1 MKFGI
6 LGPIEVI
13 DPAGTALPLGKRKD
27 RALLTV
33 LLLRAG
39 ETVSVDALIDA
50 LWPTGPPA
58 RPDAS
63 LHSSVARLRRVLE
76 PARLTGEPPTL
87 LLRRAPGYVLE
98 LGEHAFDARHF
109 QAAARSGSEALAA
122 GDPARARAQLHAA
135 LAEWRGP
142 ALAEFAYEPFAE
154 READRLEAMRLAV
167 LEDRITAD
175 LGCGATGLVP
185 ELEQL
190 VAAHPLRERLWEHL
204 LVALYRAGRQTD
216 AIRRANDVRELLAD
230 VGLEPSPRLRSLEDA
245 ILRHDTAVLEVSG
258 LAPAAVLT
266 EPTDTAPP
274 SGDLGGPDSDGGD
287 GLDVAD
293 ERPAILPALPRWW
306 RRTSRGFVGRNEE
319 LHRLA
324 VTWKSVSD
332 GEVSLV
338 VAAGE
343 PGIGKS
349 WLVMEAAGRMAVDG
363 AVLAAG
369 RCSLEPVLPFE
380 PFVEAFGRIVDALS
394 DADVA
399 ALGSHASRLAAL
411 LPTRAARLG
420 AEPGHVDPAVTAA
433 AWDRRSNPDDSWDGP
448 ERRSGSDRVDRYLL
462 FESVAALVAHIT
474 ADAPLVLVIDDL
486 QWADRSTL
494 RLAEHLLRADTATRL
509 LILATVR
516 DTDADSSGHVRTLL
530 DHLHRERLADE
541 LPLGGFTVEEVGE
554 VLADQ
559 SVAPRD
565 PELAETLRE
574 ATGGNPFFVVE
585 LARSIDDAASAHE
598 PLAVPSTAQ
607 ALVRSRVE
615 ALAQT
620 SRDALVTAALIGRRV
635 DIDLVARVAAAPVE
649 TIGDALDAAE
659 RAGLLVARDQQ
670 LTFRHDLV
678 RSELAAS
685 LGPASR
691 TTRHRAIA
699 EAIRS
704 RAGDDEGRVL
714 DALAH
719 HYSEAAAD
727 GDPRDAVH
735 YASAAGHQAIARLA
749 HHTGVSRFELGLLAL
764 ARSGVD
770 DPRLELDLLLDL
782 AEAWRRT
789 GQLSEC
795 GRAGARALPLALA
808 VGEARDQAR
817 AVVAAGHLDQDDLAD
832 PAHEGLVDAMK
843 QVEDRLSSDSSA
855 SADDRARVAL
865 TLASVAAELGDVT
878 AMLDRC
884 REARSLLGAVT
895 DPATVVTVLDA
906 TLVLVG
912 ERDPIETRL
921 ALMHQLLDAAGTV
934 DDREAQLLAHSDAR
948 WLHLT
953 AGDLAAS
960 REHGAIYESIAAQ
973 LGMPRYHAGV
983 AQRRAM
989 GAILAGRWAEGE
1001 AYAAEMLEHRPDRE
1015 FFEGYAAQISVI
1027 RMEQGRSDELV
1038 PLMSQVQTHTQPVWA
1053 AGASL
1058 VAAEVDDRDTAAA
1071 TLTALSERFSRLSRD
1086 ITWLTTF
1093 AVSTRTALELRDATA
1108 ASKLA
1113 AGMDEHASR
1122 IVVGGTG
1129 AVCFGP
1135 VSLYL
1140 GLLAGIQGDLER
1152 AEHWLDMA
1160 HEPLVDLGAEAYLAR
1175 VQLWRGELLAE
1186 LGGPARRDE
1195 ARARLIDGLAG
1206 AERLGLGGRHVG
1218 RCRRLVS
1225 ELR

>member
-1 MKFGI
+1 VKFGI

-76 PARLTGEPPTL
+76 PARLTGQPPTL
-87 LLRRAPGYVLE
+87 LVRRAPGYVLE
-98 LGEHAFDARHF
+98 LGEHTFDARHF
-109 QAAARSGSEALAA
+109 ERAARSGSEALAA
-122 GDPARARAQLHAA
+122 GDPNLARERLHAA

-154 READRLEAMRLAV
+154 REAERLEAMRLAV

-216 AIRRANDVRELLAD
+216 AIRRANDVRQLLAE
-230 VGLEPSPRLRSLEDA
+230 VGLERSPRLRALEDA
-245 ILRHDTAVLEVSG
+245 ILCHDTAVLEVGG

-266 EPTDTAPP
+266 EPSTRAAPAGGIGSSD
-274 SGDLGGPDSDGGD
+274 SGDR
-287 GLDVAD
+287 LDVAD
-293 ERPAILPALPRWW
+293 ERAAIVPALPRWW
-306 RRTSRGFVGRNEE
+306 RRSSRGFVGRSDE

-324 VTWKSVSD
+324 VAWKAASD

-349 WLVMEAAGRMAVDG
+349 WLVMEAAGRMALDG

-380 PFVEAFGRIVDALS
+380 PFVEAFGRVVDALS

-399 ALGSHASRLAAL
+399 ALGNHASRLAAL

-420 AEPGHVDPAVTAA
+420 AEPGHVDPAVSTA
-433 AWDRRSNPDDSWDGP
+433 AWDRRANPDDSWDGP

-474 ADAPLVLVIDDL
+474 AIAPLVLVIDDL

-516 DTDADSSGHVRTLL
+516 DTDVDSSVHMRTLL

-585 LARSIDDAASAHE
+585 LARSIDDAASARE

-615 ALAQT
+615 ALPPA

-635 DIDLVARVAAAPVE
+635 DIDLVARVAGAPTE

-691 TTRHRAIA
+691 TSRHRAIA

-727 GDPRDAVH
+727 GDPRDAVR
-735 YASAAGHQAIARLA
+735 YASAAGHQAIERLA
-749 HHTGVSRFELGLLAL
+749 HHTAVSRFELGLVAL
-764 ARSGVD
+764 ARSGAD

-817 AVVAAGHLDQDDLAD
+817 AVVAAGHLDQDDLTD
-832 PAHEGLVDAMK
+832 PAHAGLVDAMK
-843 QVEDRLSSDSSA
+843 QVEDRLSSDASA

-865 TLASVAAELGDVT
+865 TLASVAAELGDAV
-878 AMLDRC
+878 AMLERC
-884 REARSLLGAVT
+884 HEARALLDAVA
-895 DPATVVTVLDA
+895 DPATVVSVLDT

-912 ERDPIETRL
+912 EREPIEDRL
-921 ALMHQLLDAAGTV
+921 ALVQQLLDAASTV

-960 REHGAIYESIAAQ
+960 REHGARYESIAAQ

-989 GAILAGRWAEGE
+989 AAILAGRWAEGE

-1027 RMEQGRSDELV
+1027 RMEQGRCEELI

-1053 AGASL
+1053 AGASQ
-1058 VAAEVDDRDTAAA
+1058 VAAEMGDRDTAAA
-1071 TLTALSERFSRLSRD
+1071 GLTSLSERFSRMSRD

-1093 AVSTRTALELRDATA
+1093 AVSTRTALELGDAA
-1108 ASKLA
+1108 AAALLA

-1152 AEHWLDMA
+1152 AEHWFERA
-1160 HEPLVDLGAEAYLAR
+1160 HEPLVGLGAEAYLAR

-1186 LGGPARRDE
+1186 KGGAARRSE
-1195 ARARLIDGLAG
+1195 ALALLIDGLAG